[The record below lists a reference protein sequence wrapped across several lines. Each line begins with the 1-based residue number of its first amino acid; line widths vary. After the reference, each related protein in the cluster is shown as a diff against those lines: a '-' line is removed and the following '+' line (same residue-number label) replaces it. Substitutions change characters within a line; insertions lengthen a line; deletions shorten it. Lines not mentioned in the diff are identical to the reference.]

1 MDVNI
6 VASTKVGY
14 KADKEE
20 LDKFGGISAGICYS
34 KNGFESLLNEESEA
48 TQKRIERTKN
58 GGHHSVYGHGEISL
72 ILEGVPKA
80 LAMFLNNEKE
90 YNTSERSARYTKMK
104 LQGEEEE
111 IYNKWVSIFKDKI
124 TSRYAGVA
132 PNFFTER
139 KITTLAQENAR
150 YLISVFTLTTL
161 EYTTSY
167 RQLNY
172 IYGFMQKEIH
182 RENPTAFDIMLR
194 PHFAEFC
201 EKLRELNLID
211 ERLQE
216 NGKNREFSL
225 IDRENTPLVK
235 YFGDVYATSYKG
247 SFAELAQAQRHR
259 TIDYSFK
266 FTDESFFIPPI
277 IKDDENLVKEWLND
291 CAKQYNTFPQGM
303 LLEIEERG
311 TYRNFIL
318 KMQERLCSCAQL
330 EINKQTLETLK
341 EYKQALLASNHPRYA
356 ELKDFNASRC
366 TFQEKYRFDCKTP
379 CGFKEGVLGERE
391 I

>member
-1 MDVNI
+1 MEVNI
-6 VASTKVGY
+6 VASTKVGF

-20 LDKFGGISAGICYS
+20 LDRFGGISAGICYS
-34 KNGFESLLNEESEA
+34 PNGFESLLNEKRESTE
-48 TQKRIERTKN
+48 KRIERTKN
-58 GGHHSVYGHGEISL
+58 SGHHSVYGHGEISL

-111 IYNKWVSIFKDKI
+111 IYNKWVGIFKDKI
-124 TSRYAGVA
+124 TERYAGVA

-172 IYGFMQKEIH
+172 LYGFMQKEIH
-182 RENPTAFDIMLR
+182 RENPLTFDKMIR
-194 PHFAEFC
+194 PYFIEFC
-201 EKLRELNLID
+201 EKLKQLNLID
-211 ERLQE
+211 ERLQN
-216 NGKNREFSL
+216 NGKGREFSL
-225 IDRENTPLVK
+225 IDRDGTPITK

-247 SFAELAQAQRHR
+247 SFAQLAQAQRHR

-266 FTDESFFIPPI
+266 FTGESFFIPPI
-277 IKDDENLVKEWLND
+277 IKDDEKLVKEWLND
-291 CAKQYNTFPQGM
+291 CAKQYNVFPQGM
-303 LLEIEERG
+303 LVEIEERG
-311 TYRNFIL
+311 TYKNFIL

-330 EINKQTLETLK
+330 EISKQTLETLR
-341 EYKQALLASNHPRYA
+341 EYKQALCVSKHPRYE

-366 TFQEKYRFDCKTP
+366 TFPDKYKFDCKTP
-379 CGFKEGVLGERE
+379 CGFYDGITGERE